1 MTKGEFKK
9 NMLFCKLYDSWR
21 YMLHDFLII
30 GKVQK
35 PEKNAQ
41 KKREKIVNT

>member
-1 MTKGEFKK
+1 MIHGGIG
-9 NMLFCKLYDSWR
+9 MLY
-21 YMLHDFLII
+21 DFLII

-35 PEKNAQ
+35 SEKNAQ